1 MPTVTVT
8 SDTLDAT
15 LGENEIVLLDFWA
28 DWCGPCKQFAP
39 VFESSSELN
48 SEIVYGKIDTEDQQQ
63 LAAAAQITSIPTLMA
78 FKKGVPVFRQSG
90 ALPPAVLEDLVTQL
104 KELDLDAALAAAKA
118 AEESENGSGAV
129 DSGAVDSDT
138 VDSDT
143 VAE

>member
-104 KELDLDAALAAAKA
+104 KELDVDAALAAAKA

-129 DSGAVDSDT
+129 GSDT

>member
-104 KELDLDAALAAAKA
+104 KELDVDAALAAAKA

-129 DSGAVDSDT
+129 GSGAV
-138 VDSDT
+138 
-143 VAE
+143 AE

>member
-8 SDTLDAT
+8 SETLDAT
-15 LGENEIVLLDFWA
+15 IGENEIVLLDFWA

-48 SEIVYGKIDTEDQQQ
+48 GEIVYGKIDTEDQQQ

-90 ALPPAVLEDLVTQL
+90 ALPPAALEDLVKQL

-118 AEESENGSGAV
+118 AESSENGSG
-129 DSGAVDSDT
+129 T
-138 VDSDT
+138 VSS
-143 VAE
+143 

>member
-129 DSGAVDSDT
+129 GSDT

>member
-1 MPTVTVT
+1 
-8 SDTLDAT
+8 
-15 LGENEIVLLDFWA
+15 
-28 DWCGPCKQFAP
+28 
-39 VFESSSELN
+39 LN

-78 FKKGVPVFRQSG
+78 FKKGIPVFRQSG

-104 KELDLDAALAAAKA
+104 KELDVDAALAAAKA

-129 DSGAVDSDT
+129 DSDT

>member
-78 FKKGVPVFRQSG
+78 FKKGIPVFRQSG

-129 DSGAVDSDT
+129 DSDT

>member
-15 LGENEIVLLDFWA
+15 IGENEIVLLDFWA

-39 VFESSSELN
+39 VFENSSELN

-90 ALPPAVLEDLVTQL
+90 ALPPAALEDLIKQL

-118 AEESENGSGAV
+118 AEASDDGSG
-129 DSGAVDSDT
+129 T
-138 VDSDT
+138 VT
-143 VAE
+143 E

>member
-118 AEESENGSGAV
+118 AEASENGSGA
-129 DSGAVDSDT
+129 ADSDT
-138 VDSDT
+138 VDSGT

>member
-8 SDTLDAT
+8 SETLDAT
-15 LGENEIVLLDFWA
+15 IGENEIVLLDFWA

-48 SEIVYGKIDTEDQQQ
+48 AGIVYGKIDTEDQQQ

-90 ALPPAVLEDLVTQL
+90 ALPPAALEDLVKQL
-104 KELDLDAALAAAKA
+104 KELDLDAAMAAAKA
-118 AEESENGSGAV
+118 AEASDNDTDSTSTGAV
-129 DSGAVDSDT
+129 TA
-138 VDSDT
+138 
-143 VAE
+143 